1 MNQMAAT
8 PVIAEE
14 AFFLSEIIGARVIC
28 NGRKRGKLEDVIAVD
43 QGKVAE
49 ITHLQIKPPFGD
61 PAMIVPYSAVKSL
74 SSREVEIELADPQSC
89 VREPAPEEVL
99 VSDYLFDK
107 KVLDIE
113 DREVEVVYDIRLLKR
128 NGKLYL
134 TDVDISRQGLLRR
147 LHMPSLGKLLYA
159 RAGEEEEKRLIPWS
173 YVQALGP
180 HLGSLQGELKLNILK
195 EALSEIHPADLA
207 DIVEELDS
215 DQRVTLIEDLV
226 EPSLASDTLE
236 EIDPAV
242 QRDLV
247 FSLKKEHVA
256 QLISEMT
263 PGQAADILSVLPAD
277 EKRTLARLLDTKLVD
292 KIREIVDKQE
302 ANILNFTTAK
312 FLKCSGEMTAD
323 DTLRFFRKEA
333 REMDVV
339 MYFYI
344 VDESGKLLGVLDIKE
359 LLMAEPASKL
369 KDLMIENIIS
379 LKSDSTMKE
388 AAAAFLRYGF
398 RALPVVDENDVIQG
412 VVPYRD
418 VMNLKH
424 RMLD

>member
-1 MNQMAAT
+1 MNQTMTT
-8 PVIAEE
+8 PAISEE
-14 AFFLSEIIGARVIC
+14 VFFLSEIIGSRAIC
-28 NGRKRGKLEDVIAVD
+28 NGRKLGRLEDVIAVD
-43 QGKVAE
+43 QGKLAE
-49 ITHLQIKPPFGD
+49 VTQLQIKPPFGD
-61 PAMIVPYSAVKSL
+61 PAMLIPCSAVKSL
-74 SSREVEIELADPQSC
+74 SHREVVIELADPKSY

-99 VSDYLFDK
+99 VSDYLLDK
-107 KVLDIE
+107 KVLDME

-128 NGKLYL
+128 NGKLYV
-134 TDVDISRQGLLRR
+134 TDVDISRQGLFRR
-147 LHMPSLGKLLYA
+147 IGMTSLAKFLYR
-159 RAGEEEEKRLIPWS
+159 RADEEKKLIPWS

-215 DQRVTLIEDLV
+215 EQRVTLLEEL

-242 QRDLV
+242 QRDIV
-247 FSLKKEHVA
+247 FSLDKQRVA
-256 QLISEMT
+256 QLIGEMT
-263 PGQAADILSVLPAD
+263 PGQAADIVSVLPAD
-277 EKRTLARLLDTKLVD
+277 EKRTILRLLDPKLVD
-292 KIREIVDKQE
+292 KIEEIIEEQE
-302 ANILNFTTAK
+302 TNILNFTTAK
-312 FLKCSGEMTAD
+312 FLRGSADMTAA
-323 DTLRFFRKEA
+323 DTLRVFRKNA
-333 REMDVV
+333 RGMDVV

-359 LLMAEPASKL
+359 LLIAEPASKL
-369 KDLMIENIIS
+369 KDLMVANVIS
-379 LKSDSTMKE
+379 LKCDSTMKE
-388 AAAAFLRYGF
+388 AAASFLRYGF
-398 RALPVVDENDVIQG
+398 RALPVVDDSDIIQG